1 MPALS
6 FSLVPRI
13 PRMPLLAR
21 RQLATVALLAA
32 AAWPCAGAA
41 QQAYPNRPLKLL
53 LGFTAGGGS
62 DMVAR
67 LVAKGLGE
75 RLGQPVVVDNKP
87 GAGGNIA
94 AEMAAKAAPDG
105 YTLILL
111 PSGHASNAAMKK
123 TVPFDPVQSFA
134 WVSTVTTY
142 PVVLSVAPAS
152 PITSFADF
160 LARSKAEPGKYS
172 YSSVGVGTAMHLV
185 GEWIMAD
192 AGGSAIHVPFK
203 GGAAPITE
211 LLAGR
216 VDVMIDT
223 MTNSAPLLKD
233 RRLRALAVTTPKG
246 QSNLPGVPAVADVL
260 PTDIVFESWLGVA
273 TTAGT
278 PPDVLARLNREMRAV
293 VAQPEVQR
301 QLTDWGGVAKAS
313 SPAEFQARVER
324 DIGALR
330 KVVAERRIDME

>member
-1 MPALS
+1 MLR
-6 FSLVPRI
+6 VR
-13 PRMPLLAR
+13 RCLAV
-21 RQLATVALLAA
+21 LGALAA
-32 AAWPCAGAA
+32 CAALPGMAYAQADAAG
-41 QQAYPNRPLKLL
+41 YPNRPVKLL

-67 LVAKGLGE
+67 LVARALGE

-94 AEMAAKAAPDG
+94 AEAAAKAPPDG

-123 TVPFDPVQSFA
+123 SLPFDAVQSFA

-142 PVVLSVAPAS
+142 PLVLSVAPAS
-152 PITSFADF
+152 PIQSFADF
-160 LARSKAEPGKYS
+160 VARTKAEPGKYS

-192 AGGSAIHVPFK
+192 AGGSALHIPFK
-203 GGAAPITE
+203 GGSAPITE

-233 RRLRALAVTTPKG
+233 KRLRPIAVTSPKG
-246 QSNLPGVPAVADVL
+246 RSSLPGVPAVADVL
-260 PTDIVFESWLGVA
+260 QTPLSFESWLGVA

-278 PPDVLARLNREMRAV
+278 PPEVLARLNREMRAV
-293 VAQPEVQR
+293 LAQPEIQK
-301 QLTDWGGVAKAS
+301 QLSDWGGVPQAS
-313 SPAEFQARVER
+313 SAAEFQARVQH
-324 DIGALR
+324 DIAALR
-330 KVVAERRIDME
+330 KVVAERRIETE